1 MFLLFFISI
10 NLDIWSKPFYVNLR
24 QITELVKNIFYR
36 ILFWITQFD
45 VNLSKIIIFYVKQFL
60 NHTPVYT
67 YSNQNV
73 NLFDE
78 KKSQKRT
85 IFDSCAHTKSASKN
99 QTKQEIQKLVNMIE
113 TNIQKEAQNSAGI
126 RNQVGLWRLQNLSQ
140 LGVLLVKV
148 SILMSPII
156 NSKLFSKKKVILP
169 FELGQSPIL

>member
-1 MFLLFFISI
+1 M
-10 NLDIWSKPFYVNLR
+10 
-24 QITELVKNIFYR
+24 
-36 ILFWITQFD
+36 WIYLT
-45 VNLSKIIIFYVKQFL
+45 K
-60 NHTPVYT
+60 
-67 YSNQNV
+67 
-73 NLFDE
+73 

-85 IFDSCAHTKSASKN
+85 IFDSCAHTKSASEN

-156 NSKLFSKKKVILP
+156 NSKLFSKKRLFYLSNSVKAQFFKTLILP
-169 FELGQSPIL
+169 YFDFTLSIYFNKSVIQRLCNKYY